1 MNDSTRVKKAIEQ
14 LELIID
20 MLSQGKTDILS
31 TCRNIVYSIFFINNQ
46 LADIFVEI
54 FPSESAGSII
64 NYLLQVCRRPG
75 YSTMTDD
82 IKKEIENFGYIVEIL
97 KKSKYYQKRGDSELK
112 APKVFISHSSKDE
125 YYVSAL
131 VELLEDIGLKE
142 SQLFCSSI
150 PGYGIPL
157 DQDIYDYLQ
166 SQYEQYNLHIFFV
179 LSNNYYESVA
189 SLNEMGAAWILRNK
203 YTSILLPGF
212 DFDEIKGAINTRKVA
227 LKLDG
232 DLSNVKEKLGQLKDS
247 LIKEFSLDSISDAR
261 WEKKRD
267 DFISTISTHKNK

>member
-14 LELIID
+14 SELIID
-20 MLSQGKTDILS
+20 ALLQGKTDVLS
-31 TCRNIVYSIFFINNQ
+31 TCRNIVYSIFFTNNQ

-54 FPSESAGSII
+54 FPSESAGTIA
-64 NYLLQVCRRPG
+64 NYLLYVCRRPG
-75 YSTMTDD
+75 YSTMPND
-82 IKKEIENFGYIVEIL
+82 IKNEIENFGCIVEIL
-97 KKSKYYQKRGDSELK
+97 KKSKYYQKQGDSELK

-125 YYVSAL
+125 HYVSAL
-131 VELLEDIGLKE
+131 VELLEDIGLKG

-157 DQDIYDYLQ
+157 DQDIYEYLKT
-166 SQYEQYNLHIFFV
+166 QYKQYNLHIIFI
-179 LSNNYYESVA
+179 LSNNYYQSAA
-189 SLNEMGAAWILRNK
+189 SLNEMGAAWILHNE

-212 DFDEIKGAINTRKVA
+212 DFKEIKGAINPRKVA

-232 DLSNVKEKLGQLKDS
+232 DLSDVKEKLGQLKDS
-247 LIKEFSLDSISDAR
+247 LIKEFSLEPIPDSR

-267 DFISTISTHKNK
+267 DFISAIK